1 MKKNILSIAVFC
13 LAAMSLAGCKT
24 DEEPQWETEVIP
36 PVVNPDNSGDNGNN
50 NGGGST
56 EDTADYRSIRL
67 NELDGNKPKFIELI
81 NTSAQTV
88 DISGMQLRKNGD
100 ELIYVAPTG
109 TKIAAGGFLMLL
121 SDQTDYAIGFPL
133 VCRQRNR

>member
-56 EDTADYRSIRL
+56 EDTAD
-67 NELDGNKPKFIELI
+67 
-81 NTSAQTV
+81 
-88 DISGMQLRKNGD
+88 
-100 ELIYVAPTG
+100 
-109 TKIAAGGFLMLL
+109 
-121 SDQTDYAIGFPL
+121 
-133 VCRQRNR
+133 